1 MRRKVFAV
9 IGLFLC
15 IFVFAGCAGKGI
27 QGTWELYEE
36 VESDGNKI
44 KKKDLDAMGINEI
57 YVIEGDTV
65 HYTCALPATD
75 KNVEF
80 DMTLVDTGSN
90 RYEFYLFEDMLFAS
104 AEVKGDYM
112 TYYNGIGADQTKMIY
127 KRVK

>member
-15 IFVFAGCAGKGI
+15 IFVFAGCSGKGI

-80 DMTLVDTGSN
+80 DMTLFDTGSN
-90 RYEFYLFEDMLFAS
+90 RYEFYLFDDMLFAS

-112 TYYNGIGADQTKMIY
+112 IYYNGIGADQTKMIY

>member
-15 IFVFAGCAGKGI
+15 IFVFDGCAGKGI

-75 KNVEF
+75 KNIEF

-112 TYYNGIGADQTKMIY
+112 TYYTGIGADQTKMIY